1 MKYPKEYLDE
11 IKTRLKVSTVISKY
25 VNLKKRGKEFV
36 GLSPFKNEKTPSFT
50 VNDEKGFY
58 HCFSTSEHGNIFD
71 FIMKTQNLKFGEAVK
86 TLANL
91 AGIRPYTFSKL
102 DEEREKNWQKY
113 TSIYSTYINFYH
125 EELFKNMDSK
135 SAKDYLKERNL
146 TSETVKKFNIG
157 YVKKNPNFYETLIKK
172 FDEKILK
179 ECGLFYFDEKKNTN
193 VERFRDRIIFPINSI
208 TGQPIAIG
216 GRIIQK
222 NSYLAKYINSPETQF
237 FKKGNNLYNL
247 DNARKFS
254 NLSSEIFL
262 VEGYMDVIGLS
273 RSGIENCVANLGT
286 ALTDRQISMLNQFFD
301 EIVICFDSDESGY
314 KAAVRAAENSIK
326 ELQPE
331 KQISFLFLPDGEDPD
346 SYVCKNGKNSF
357 LDFFKENKVLIH
369 DFLFNHFKKQ
379 TTNSP
384 SSLATFEK
392 KLRGITNTIKDE
404 FIKKYILNFFL
415 GEISQLTP
423 NLSKG
428 KQFAIKHVY
437 SLSSTKKIFNE
448 TKSLSKADLQE
459 YSLLYLIINNLFFFK
474 ENMVLFENVEFIT
487 DQGKKIF
494 FEIKNYIEK
503 NNEINIENLP
513 IDKSLIEK
521 INKFASIKHISNKVK
536 KDHQKLLEIFD
547 EMRKDLINLS
557 IEMKISDLESKFSED
572 LNESTFNKIKELK
585 KLQNIN

>member
-1 MKYPKEYLDE
+1 
-11 IKTRLKVSTVISKY
+11 
-25 VNLKKRGKEFV
+25 
-36 GLSPFKNEKTPSFT
+36 
-50 VNDEKGFY
+50 
-58 HCFSTSEHGNIFD
+58 
-71 FIMKTQNLKFGEAVK
+71 
-86 TLANL
+86 
-91 AGIRPYTFSKL
+91 
-102 DEEREKNWQKY
+102 
-113 TSIYSTYINFYH
+113 
-125 EELFKNMDSK
+125 
-135 SAKDYLKERNL
+135 
-146 TSETVKKFNIG
+146 
-157 YVKKNPNFYETLIKK
+157 
-172 FDEKILK
+172 
-179 ECGLFYFDEKKNTN
+179 
-193 VERFRDRIIFPINSI
+193 
-208 TGQPIAIG
+208 
-216 GRIIQK
+216 
-222 NSYLAKYINSPETQF
+222 
-237 FKKGNNLYNL
+237 LY
-247 DNARKFS
+247 
-254 NLSSEIFL
+254 
-262 VEGYMDVIGLS
+262 
-273 RSGIENCVANLGT
+273 
-286 ALTDRQISMLNQFFD
+286 
-301 EIVICFDSDESGY
+301 
-314 KAAVRAAENSIK
+314 
-326 ELQPE
+326 
-331 KQISFLFLPDGEDPD
+331 
-346 SYVCKNGKNSF
+346 
-357 LDFFKENKVLIH
+357 FFKENKILIH

-384 SSLATFEK
+384 SSLATLEK
-392 KLRGITNTIKDE
+392 KLREITNTIKDE